1 MKSKDIGFFAMGV
14 GALGI
19 IIPILVLIGDS
30 SKIIQ
35 IGIMISGSIIFG
47 CGCIAAVI
55 AQNKEQ

>member
-1 MKSKDIGFFAMGV
+1 MGV